1 MNVDRIYNSIDD
13 EMRRVIT
20 WQYDNATKL
29 IGLVLLVKNLYES
42 AIKIPWDMFRNSIFN
57 IEEADTFA
65 LSVWGI
71 NLGLKR
77 PIYVSGGE
85 TIPISDDYFRRI
97 LLGRMMLT
105 AYSYSMKDVATFLN
119 IVYGGRIQ
127 AHDCNDGTGTT
138 PTFIAFSG
146 ASADLSDEEKY
157 LAQNNKDAAFCHAA
171 GVGMSFTL
179 T

>member
-1 MNVDRIYNSIDD
+1 MNIDKIDNSIDD

-20 WQYDNATKL
+20 WQYDNATNL
-29 IGLVLLVKNLYES
+29 IGLILIVKNLYES
-42 AIKIPWDMFRNSIFN
+42 AIKIPWDLFRQSIFN
-57 IEEADTFA
+57 IEDANNFA
-65 LSVWGI
+65 LSIWGI

-77 PIYVSGGE
+77 PNYVNGGE

-105 AYSYSMKDVATFLN
+105 ASNYSMKDIAMFLN
-119 IVYGGRIQ
+119 IVYGGRII
-127 AHDCNDGTGTT
+127 AHDCNDGTGISATT
-138 PTFIAFSG
+138 IRFSG
-146 ASADLSDEEKY
+146 ASADLSAEEKY
-157 LAQNNKDAAFCHAA
+157 LAQNNKEAAFCHAA

>member
-1 MNVDRIYNSIDD
+1 MNVDRIDNSIDD

-20 WQYDNATKL
+20 WQYDNATNL
-29 IGLVLLVKNLYES
+29 IGLILIVKNLYES
-42 AIKIPWDMFRNSIFN
+42 AIKIPWDLFRQSIFN
-57 IEEADTFA
+57 IEDANNFA
-65 LSVWGI
+65 LSIWGI

-77 PIYVSGGE
+77 PTYVSGGE

-105 AYSYSMKDVATFLN
+105 ASSYSMKDIATFVN
-119 IVYGGRIQ
+119 IVYGGRIE
-127 AHDCNDGTGTT
+127 AHDCNDRTGIT
-138 PTFIAFSG
+138 PTSITFSG
-146 ASADLSDEEKY
+146 ASADLSAEEKY
-157 LAQNNKDAAFCHAA
+157 LAQNNKEAAFCHAA